1 MRRVGIWSVSVLI
14 ALVLLIQF
22 VPYGRDHSNPAVR
35 AEPAWDSPRTR
46 ELTVR
51 ACYDCHSNETTWPWY
66 TNIAPISWLVQ
77 SDVERGRAELNY
89 SDPQYMHESSEAA
102 ESVLE
107 GEMPPWYYS
116 LPRPRARLTDTERD
130 ELMRG
135 LIATFG
141 QEDDDDD

>member
-22 VPYGRDHSNPAVR
+22 VSYGRDHSNPAVR